1 LVTADEI
8 GDVQGLSMWL
18 DVNGRRM
25 QTGNTRNMIFPAATL
40 ISYLS
45 EFMTLEPGDLI
56 ATGTPAGIGLFQK
69 PHPRY
74 LRPGDV
80 VTLGVKRLGEQR
92 QEVVA
97 WTREAVAV

>member
-1 LVTADEI
+1 MWPE
-8 GDVQGLSMWL
+8 GL
-18 DVNGRRM
+18 
-25 QTGNTRNMIFPAATL
+25 L

-80 VTLGVKRLGEQR
+80 VTLGVERLGEQR

-97 WTREAVAV
+97 WTREAAAV

>member
-8 GDVQGLSMWL
+8 SGAGIVDVVGRQWL
-18 DVNGRRM
+18 PM
-25 QTGNTRNMIFPAATL
+25 QTGNTRNMIFPVATL

-56 ATGTPAGIGLFQK
+56 ATGTAAGIGLFQR

-80 VTLGVKRLGEQR
+80 VTLGVERLGEQR

-97 WTREAVAV
+97 WTREAAAV